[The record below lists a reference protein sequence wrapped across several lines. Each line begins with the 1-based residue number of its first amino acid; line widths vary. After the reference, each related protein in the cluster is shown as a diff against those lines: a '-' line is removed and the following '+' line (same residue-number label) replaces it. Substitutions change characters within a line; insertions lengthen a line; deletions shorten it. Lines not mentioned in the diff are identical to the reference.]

1 MWASLAAIP
10 IKSVY
15 KDYKS
20 LKKMKKEKAMLR
32 AKYMKS
38 DGATLKTRGDV
49 RSAAQLSFQSLYK
62 SALVAVTDYRCR
74 ACRGGPAAEE
84 RADSHNIVI
93 LRHGVFSKHLGRH
106 KVTADVNQAVFFSKD
121 LPYRVSHP
129 ADCGDRGTVFIVS
142 EPELINI
149 IREFDPDIDEYSEQ
163 PFPFAAGPC
172 STITF
177 RRQRE
182 LVRRL
187 EFAGRSDFVDG
198 LCIDETAL
206 TIVSDVLS
214 AAYERL
220 SLPQKSVR
228 RATTIDHAERVEA
241 AKQYLACHIGEHVT
255 LDGLARS
262 VHVSPFHL
270 SRIFQY
276 RTGITLH
283 RYLMRLRLRQAFER
297 LADGEQDLTMLA
309 LDLGFSSHS
318 HFTDAFRREFG
329 CAPSAVR
336 RLNAKAIREMSKNM
350 EA

>member
-129 ADCGDRGTVFIVS
+129 ADCPRETSRPSLPMSTSRKDVSILVASLTRRGS
-142 EPELINI
+142 
-149 IREFDPDIDEYSEQ
+149 
-163 PFPFAAGPC
+163 
-172 STITF
+172 
-177 RRQRE
+177 
-182 LVRRL
+182 RRL
-187 EFAGRSDFVDG
+187 FGTLG
-198 LCIDETAL
+198 T
-206 TIVSDVLS
+206 S
-214 AAYERL
+214 AFYTPR
-220 SLPQKSVR
+220 
-228 RATTIDHAERVEA
+228 I
-241 AKQYLACHIGEHVT
+241 
-255 LDGLARS
+255 
-262 VHVSPFHL
+262 SPM
-270 SRIFQY
+270 
-276 RTGITLH
+276 RTG
-283 RYLMRLRLRQAFER
+283 YLK
-297 LADGEQDLTMLA
+297 
-309 LDLGFSSHS
+309 
-318 HFTDAFRREFG
+318 
-329 CAPSAVR
+329 P
-336 RLNAKAIREMSKNM
+336 
-350 EA
+350 